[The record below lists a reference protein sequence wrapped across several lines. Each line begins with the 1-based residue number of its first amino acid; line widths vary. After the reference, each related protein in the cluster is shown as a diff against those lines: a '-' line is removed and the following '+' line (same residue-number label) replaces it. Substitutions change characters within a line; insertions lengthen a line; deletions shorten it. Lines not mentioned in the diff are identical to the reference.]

1 MPNRAMTIP
10 PDTGAPSGVSTY
22 PLTPG
27 SSTLACGC
35 APVASRVGGNPELVE
50 EGRTGMLFDAGNP
63 EQLAQ
68 SLRLLVSNVE
78 LRRKLGA
85 AAARSIHQNFSLRA
99 SAERMADIY
108 HGRLELRRSA
118 SPLTRRAVSLSPS
131 LPSRG

>member
-1 MPNRAMTIP
+1 MEAM
-10 PDTGAPSGVSTY
+10 
-22 PLTPG
+22 
-27 SSTLACGC
+27 ACGC

-118 SPLTRRAVSLSPS
+118 SPFTRRAVSLSPS